1 MKGHNFCFYG
11 NKNVFGTK
19 TFTVANVSLSLYVS
33 FSRCLSLWLVSFQVT
48 TTLSTKM
55 ESKRIWI
62 FVAVIAVFAASQ
74 GFYFPYNSQCLKITI
89 KSLILQLCE
98 RSEPR
103 LSLIFRAKNL
113 HPQVH
118 FLAPAPHITHPPV
131 LRTSHPTWHDSPH
144 THSTGPHPTLL
155 FTPHTPYTPTHPQ
168 PSLFCSFP
176 WPRSFY
182 ARPTPYTPFTKTGT
196 TPNH

>member
-1 MKGHNFCFYG
+1 MLLWQQKCVWYQNFHGCERIA
-11 NKNVFGTK
+11 KLIRVILEVFVLVVGI
-19 TFTVANVSLSLYVS
+19 VSSYS
-33 FSRCLSLWLVSFQVT
+33 
-48 TTLSTKM
+48 TLSSKM

-74 GFYFPYNSQCLKITI
+74 GFYFPYSSQCLKITI

-118 FLAPAPHITHPPV
+118 FLAPTPHITHPPV
-131 LRTSHPTWHDSPH
+131 LRTSHPT
-144 THSTGPHPTLL
+144 
-155 FTPHTPYTPTHPQ
+155 
-168 PSLFCSFP
+168 
-176 WPRSFY
+176 
-182 ARPTPYTPFTKTGT
+182 
-196 TPNH
+196 